1 MLPGDLNLYATPQH
15 ERELMYISELLLRW
29 YRNTAEHEREQ
40 MCYLLTSLLRLSA
53 VPPAASPRQASA
65 ASPHRAVAA
74 PKPQHHKC
82 AVVQARAEAKS
93 RCNV

>member
-40 MCYLLTSLLRLSA
+40 MGEDKWWGGVENTELTYMHLK
-53 VPPAASPRQASA
+53 VTDKRQGKDNE
-65 ASPHRAVAA
+65 VYIY
-74 PKPQHHKC
+74 
-82 AVVQARAEAKS
+82 E
-93 RCNV
+93 